1 MRVPNPAKTRATAIL
16 IAGLALALLA
26 GCGGSSLWKPP
37 LSVSANGDYAQT
49 VPPAV
54 RTTQAHLFYATDRQ
68 SRADL
73 SPGSRYGAKRA
84 LALMLGVAT
93 LRFGERDWS
102 WDELAQR
109 TAEGDSVPLALLDV
123 HEFGTLPSTV
133 PPRVNGAA
141 ASHATTTTTSAAS
154 PDNPASGVDEFAR
167 QIDVAMDQTGQ
178 RTITIFVHGFN
189 TSFTGA
195 LYRAAG
201 LWQMSARRGVVITY
215 SWPAHD
221 HPFSYEIDRESG
233 ALTAR
238 SLREFILMLAE
249 HTRVERINL
258 LTYSAGAPTLAA
270 ALHQLR
276 LMYANDPP
284 ETVQRSTR
292 IGQIVFAGADLDPD
306 LFTIATLDR
315 LQDLARHVTLYTSS
329 SDMGL
334 VLADLFYYDDARL
347 GRADRPLTPEGR
359 AALLGS
365 GANVIDVTYAQR
377 RAGGGDMWSHGYW
390 YGNAWVSSDLIH
402 LLLTDDDPATRGL
415 VRNGDDI
422 VWRFPDDYPQRLDHA
437 RGLHGEPSA
446 AAP

>member
-1 MRVPNPAKTRATAIL
+1 MRVGDPAKTRATAIL
-16 IAGLALALLA
+16 IAGLAFSPLA

-37 LSVSANGDYAQT
+37 LSVSANGDYAAT

-54 RTTQAHLFYATDRQ
+54 RTTQAQLFYATDRE

-73 SPGSRYGAKRA
+73 SPGSRYGTKRA
-84 LALMLGVAT
+84 LALTLGVAT

-109 TAEGDSVPLALLDV
+109 TAAGDSVPLALLDV
-123 HEFGTLPSTV
+123 HEFGSLPSTV
-133 PPRVNGAA
+133 PPRVNGS
-141 ASHATTTTTSAAS
+141 ASHATAATPAATPS
-154 PDNPASGVDEFAR
+154 PDHSASGVDAFAR
-167 QIDVAMDQTGQ
+167 QIDAAMDQSSQ

-201 LWQMSARRGVVITY
+201 LWQMSARRGVVVTY

-238 SLREFILMLAE
+238 SLREFILMLAD
-249 HTRVERINL
+249 HTKVERINL

-365 GANVIDVTYAQR
+365 GVNVIDVTYAQR

-390 YGNAWVSSDLIH
+390 YGNSWVSSDVIR
-402 LLLTDDDPATRGL
+402 LLLTDDDPAARGL

-437 RGLHGEPSA
+437 RNGQAKPA
-446 AAP
+446 AASP